1 MGTVGHHL
9 EVFILCSGLVK
20 ARYWLISNYFDDIDC
35 FASFTAVFAANL
47 DYAKQLPVSL
57 AACKAHTER
66 HWGR

>member
-9 EVFILCSGLVK
+9 EVFILCLGLVK
-20 ARYWLISNYFDDIDC
+20 ARCCSISNYFDDIDC
-35 FASFTAVFAANL
+35 FTSFAAVFAANL

-57 AACKAHTER
+57 AACKARTER

>member
-1 MGTVGHHL
+1 MGMVGQQL

-20 ARYWLISNYFDDIDC
+20 ARYCFISNYFDDIDC

-57 AACKAHTER
+57 AAYKAHTER
-66 HWGR
+66 HWGH